1 MIVETE
7 SSIYELDLVAF
18 KLKRY
23 PRDTPIKVEN
33 PRDGLPAS
41 VATLRMDGDAIPFQ
55 FLAPLEIGKPAQ
67 FLLQIRDDGVQTIRT
82 TTDVLKIVATEDVI
96 E

>member
-7 SSIYELDLVAF
+7 SAVYVLDLVAF
-18 KLKRY
+18 KLKRT
-23 PRDTPIKVEN
+23 PRGAPIEVES
-33 PRDGLPAS
+33 PRGGLPAS
-41 VATLRMDGDAIPFQ
+41 VADLRMDGEAIPFS

-82 TTDVLKIVATEDVI
+82 TTDVLNIHITED
-96 E
+96 

>member
-7 SSIYELDLVAF
+7 SAIYALDLVAM
-18 KLKRY
+18 KLKRM
-23 PRDTPIKVEN
+23 PRDAPVEIDWPN
-33 PRDGLPAS
+33 IQHTARAV
-41 VATLRMDGDAIPFQ
+41 VAALRMDGEAIPFN

-82 TTDVLKIVATEDVI
+82 TTDVLKIVVTED
-96 E
+96 

>member
-7 SSIYELDLVAF
+7 GSIYLLDLVAM
-18 KLKRY
+18 KLERF
-23 PRDTPIKVEN
+23 PRDAPVVVEN
-33 PRDGLPAS
+33 SPHTLPAA
-41 VATLRMDGDAIPFQ
+41 VAALRKDGEAIPFE
-55 FLAPLEIGKPAQ
+55 FLKPLKVGEPAQ

-82 TTDVLKIVATEDVI
+82 TTDVLNIHITE

>member
-7 SSIYELDLVAF
+7 SAIYALDLVAF
-18 KLKRY
+18 KLKRF
-23 PRDTPIKVEN
+23 PRSEPVDVEN
-33 PRDGLPAS
+33 SQHTLRAVVAS
-41 VATLRMDGDAIPFQ
+41 LRMDGEAIPFS

-82 TTDVLKIVATEDVI
+82 TTDVLNIVITED
-96 E
+96 

>member
-7 SSIYELDLVAF
+7 SAIYAIDLVVM

-23 PRDTPIKVEN
+23 PREKPIDVEN
-33 PRDGLPAS
+33 SRHTLPAV
-41 VATLRMDGDAIPFQ
+41 VAELRMDKQAIPFD

-67 FLLQIRDDGVQTIRT
+67 FLLQIRDDGMPTVRT
-82 TTDVLKIVATEDVI
+82 TTDVLKIIATEED
-96 E
+96 

>member
-7 SSIYELDLVAF
+7 SSIYLLDLVGM
-18 KLKRY
+18 KLERY
-23 PRDTPIKVEN
+23 PRDAPVVVEDS
-33 PRDGLPAS
+33 PHTLPAA
-41 VATLRMDGDAIPFQ
+41 VAALRKDGQAIPFD
-55 FLAPLEIGKPAQ
+55 FLAPLEVGKPAQ

-82 TTDVLKIVATEDVI
+82 TTDVLKIVVTE

>member
-7 SSIYELDLVAF
+7 SAIYALDLVSMR
-18 KLKRY
+18 LKRT
-23 PRDTPIKVEN
+23 PRDAPIAVEN
-33 PRDGLPAS
+33 PRDGLPAA
-41 VATLRMDGDAIPFQ
+41 VASLRMDAEAIPFT

-82 TTDVLKIVATEDVI
+82 TTDVLNIHITED
-96 E
+96 

>member
-7 SSIYELDLVAF
+7 SAVYVLDLAAM
-18 KLKRY
+18 KLRRT
-23 PRDTPIKVEN
+23 PRDAPIEVET
-33 PRDGLPAS
+33 PRDGLPAA
-41 VATLRMDGDAIPFQ
+41 VASLRMDAEAIPFN

-82 TTDVLKIVATEDVI
+82 TTDVLKIVVTED
-96 E
+96 

>member
-7 SSIYELDLVAF
+7 TAIYMLDLVSQ

-23 PRDTPIKVEN
+23 PRDSPVVVE
-33 PRDGLPAS
+33 DSWHLLPAA
-41 VATLRMDGDAIPFQ
+41 VAALRKDGEAIPFQ
-55 FLAPLEIGKPAQ
+55 FLAPLEVGKPAQ
-67 FLLQIRDDGVQTIRT
+67 FLLQIRSDGVQTVRV
-82 TTDVLKIVATEDVI
+82 TTDVLKIITTE

>member
-7 SSIYELDLVAF
+7 SAIYVLDLVAF
-18 KLKRY
+18 KLKRM
-23 PRDTPIKVEN
+23 PRDKPVEVEN
-33 PRDGLPAS
+33 PRDGLPAT
-41 VATLRMDGDAIPFQ
+41 VADLRMDGNAIPFQ

-82 TTDVLKIVATEDVI
+82 TTDVLNIHITED
-96 E
+96 